1 MNEKQKMTHLT
12 KQKRMKMIETTI
24 KHKYT
29 DDDYDPDTDLFY
41 SALLEEIDALID
53 VVNLQ
58 ESSISLTYNE
68 NKTKLTL
75 SVC

>member
-24 KHKYT
+24 KHTYT
-29 DDDYDPDTDLFY
+29 DDDDDPDTDLFY

-53 VVNLQ
+53 VVNLH
-58 ESSISLTYNE
+58 ESSISLTYDDD
-68 NKTKLTL
+68 KTKLTL

>member
-24 KHKYT
+24 KHKST